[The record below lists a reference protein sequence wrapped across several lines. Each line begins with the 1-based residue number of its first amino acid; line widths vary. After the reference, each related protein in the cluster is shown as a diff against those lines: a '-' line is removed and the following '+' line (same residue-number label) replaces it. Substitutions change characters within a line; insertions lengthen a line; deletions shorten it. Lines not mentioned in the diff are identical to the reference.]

1 MISIPFTPYHLGP
14 SGLFGLL
21 FLKWVD
27 FPTLLIASVIMDI
40 ESIMVIV
47 FNLPYPLHGVLHSF
61 FGAFLAAFLLIL
73 VMKFLREYFSQ
84 VLIVFKVKQ
93 DITLRS
99 ISIGAFLG
107 TFSHVLLDA
116 PLYEEMNP
124 LFPLAGNP
132 FWIESSFASLY
143 ISLFCAYCFL
153 GALLIYFI
161 KLTIQISKNK
171 KRDLNL

>member
-124 LFPLAGNP
+124 FFPLAGNP